1 MAAAAATAQ
10 QETRAARIQLQYT
23 LMQSE
28 HSNHNHR
35 YLPSP
40 AHTDLINNKVND
52 AKCAKIRRKSADG
65 YDNTNNTLR
74 SLKMKLFRYIPT
86 IKKS

>member
-1 MAAAAATAQ
+1 MAAAATAQ

-52 AKCAKIRRKSADG
+52 AKCAKIKRKSADG
-65 YDNTNNTLR
+65 YGNTNTLR
-74 SLKMKLFRYIPT
+74 SLKIKLYRYIPT
-86 IKKS
+86 IKIK

>member
-10 QETRAARIQLQYT
+10 QETRAGRIQLQCT

-28 HSNHNHR
+28 HSNHDHR

-40 AHTDLINNKVND
+40 AHTHLINNTANDVPKSDGKVLM
-52 AKCAKIRRKSADG
+52 G
-65 YDNTNNTLR
+65 
-74 SLKMKLFRYIPT
+74 T
-86 IKKS
+86 IMLILYVH